1 MIVTL
6 MEFVICIMANANV
19 IFPGKDNL
27 VKPKFLNI
35 VLQIVGVMV
44 FVKRIISVHAIL
56 DIPKIN
62 QVLVSNVKMV
72 GIFIIAKF
80 RKKMEFVQNL
90 TMLNL

>member
-62 QVLVSNVKMV
+62 QVLVSNVKMG